1 MLASFLDLVSLVARQ
16 SKQLELF
23 ATVAWSIW
31 CRRNK
36 LRCNEQCLPLG
47 KIMESATS
55 LLTEFQKHSS
65 HRVSVPRQGDV
76 NWHPP
81 TAAMMWKT
89 NFNGAMFSETDQAD
103 IGVVVRNHA
112 GQVMAALSEKIKKP
126 ASADILEA
134 LAARRAVQ
142 FILELGFKQ
151 SMFEGDSE
159 VIIKALDNEDF
170 LLVSVGHIVKDI
182 WSMLGLLQTKS
193 FSYVRR

>member
-1 MLASFLDLVSLVARQ
+1 M
-16 SKQLELF
+16 K
-23 ATVAWSIW
+23 
-31 CRRNK
+31 
-36 LRCNEQCLPLG
+36 CLPLG

-55 LLTEFQKHSS
+55 LLTEFQKHYS
-65 HRVSVPRQGDV
+65 HGVCVPRQRDV
-76 NWHPP
+76 KWKPP

-89 NFNGAMFSETDQAD
+89 NFDTAMFSESDQAG

-112 GQVMAALSEKIKKP
+112 GQVMAVLSKKTQKP
-126 ASADILEA
+126 ASAEILEA

-170 LLVSVGHIVKDI
+170 SLVSVGHIVKDI